1 MQIRISE
8 KNNCRKNNKVLVCSI
23 YKECL
28 TTQRKNLTPT
38 MKTGNGHHPI
48 LHKQDKKIFFSGQ

>member
-1 MQIRISE
+1 MQIKISE

-23 YKECL
+23 NKVCL

-38 MKTGNGHHPI
+38 MKTGNRHHPT
-48 LHKQDKKIFFSGQ
+48 LHKQDKKKFFNG